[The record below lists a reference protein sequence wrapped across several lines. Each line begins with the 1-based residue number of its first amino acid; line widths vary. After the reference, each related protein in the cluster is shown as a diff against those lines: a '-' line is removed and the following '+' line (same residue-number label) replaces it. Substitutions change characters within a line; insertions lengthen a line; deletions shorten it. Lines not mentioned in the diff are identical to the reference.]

1 MGLPESPDD
10 PRTDEQLLRAID
22 KGEALA
28 FDALYY
34 RYRDWVVKLAAR
46 LTGNPDDALDVMQ
59 ETFIYL
65 LGKFPG
71 LKLTGRLTTLLYPA
85 VKNLSITAVRK
96 RQRQESRTG
105 GDSLEGTI
113 APISAD
119 PGSLRSELASAL
131 GAIGESHREV
141 MLMRF
146 VDDMTIIEIAA
157 ALEIPEGTVKSR
169 LHHAIAMLRDDPR
182 ARRYFL

>member
-1 MGLPESPDD
+1 MGFPESPGD

-22 KGEALA
+22 KGEARA

-34 RYRDWVVKLAAR
+34 RYRDWVVTLAHR
-46 LTGNPDDALDVMQ
+46 FTGNADDALDVLQ

-96 RQRQESRTG
+96 RQRQENQAG
-105 GDSLEGTI
+105 GNSFEGIT
-113 APISAD
+113 APLSAD
-119 PGSLRSELASAL
+119 PGLLRSELASAL
-131 GAIGESHREV
+131 GALGESHREV

-157 ALEIPEGTVKSR
+157 ALGIPEGTVKSR
-169 LHHAIAMLRDDPR
+169 LHHAIALLRDDPKTR
-182 ARRYFL
+182 SYFL